1 MKTLKKTKKETKD
14 IYVFDFGKS
23 KHAKWNKRR
32 RFGM

>member
-1 MKTLKKTKKETKD
+1 MKNQTIVKKESKN